1 MKHSIECFFINLYLL
16 KIEVLQFMKKRFILI
31 FLFPLLIFS
40 QNQIQGL
47 VIDNDTKKPL
57 PFASIITNTNIGTLS
72 DVDGQFYI
80 KTTSLINEIT
90 VSYVGYQKVSIPI
103 STNNKYIKVQ
113 LNSSTESLNEIIIT
127 AKENPALQIIRNTI
141 KNKKLNN
148 IETALNSFKF
158 NAYTKLLVTA
168 NPDSINGK
176 IDSVFILKN
185 GKKKFS
191 KIDST
196 NFKFKKEI
204 EKQHLFISEKIAEY
218 QFQKGKKTK
227 EIILASRMAGL
238 QQPIYELLAITFQD
252 FSFYNEYYTIA
263 GTKYVNPIA
272 DNALEHYDYKIL
284 DTIENENRKSVLIY
298 YKPKIIKDFTGIEG
312 VLFIDLESYAI
323 TKGIAELK
331 AIVNVKATQNYTYLT
346 ENNSWFPSNRNIVI
360 KKGDNNENVNLF
372 GGIIKV
378 SNSEKNDSIV
388 NTSKTTPSDITYFI
402 SKTENSNI
410 QINIPVVVKNASST
424 IQFNDDASKKDDEYW
439 NLYRT
444 DSITKRGL
452 TTYKYLDSIAK
463 SENIENK
470 IAIGRNLLKGN
481 FHTKYIN
488 LNLGKIINL
497 NNYEGLRLGFGG
509 VTNQNFSSKFKIES
523 YVAYGTK
530 DKDFKYSFGTSFRL
544 NKETN
549 TWLGANFTNDLKEAA
564 SMDFIAEN
572 TSFSPINPRNLNIDK
587 FYNYKTVSAF
597 FKYDIQPNL
606 EAKLQIGTGDYTPV
620 FNYQFINST
629 KNISRYKLTTATLNL
644 QYKPKSEFMNSPI
657 GKLTIKNEFPQFTF
671 QLTKS
676 FDDTFGSHFYFTQVN
691 LRILHK
697 IKPLRKGVTNI
708 LIEGGLV
715 FGDAPISHLYNAT
728 PNYTYKSPW
737 VKRIT
742 FAGKNS
748 FETMGYNEFISDR
761 FLAIHLKQN
770 FEPVKLGKKFRPQIS
785 IATRAAIGN
794 ITNPLYHNGL
804 SFKSMEKGYIESGI
818 ELNSILKGFGFSA
831 FYRYGPYK
839 NPIWTDNLAVK
850 LTYKLRLGF

>member
-1 MKHSIECFFINLYLL
+1 MLFYYLYLL
-16 KIEVLQFMKKRFILI
+16 KIEVIQLMKKRFLFI

-40 QNQIQGL
+40 QNQIQGI
-47 VIDNDTKKPL
+47 VIDNTTKKPL
-57 PFASIITNTNIGTLS
+57 PFASIITNTNAGTLS
-72 DVDGQFYI
+72 DVDGKFFI
-80 KTTSLINEIT
+80 KTTSSFNEIT
-90 VSYVGYQKVSIPI
+90 VSYIGYKKVNIPI
-103 STNNKYIKVQ
+103 SNNTNYIKIE

-127 AKENPALQIIRNTI
+127 AKENPAIQIIRSTI
-141 KNKKLNN
+141 QNKKVNN

-176 IDSVFILKN
+176 IDSIFILKN
-185 GKKKFS
+185 GEKKFS

-204 EKQHLFISEKIAEY
+204 NKQHLYISEKIAEY

-238 QQPIYELLAITFQD
+238 QQPIYELLAVTFQD

-263 GTKYVNPIA
+263 GTKYINPIA
-272 DNALEHYDYKIL
+272 DKALKHYNYKIL
-284 DTIENENRKSVLIY
+284 DTIEKDSRKSVLIH
-298 YKPKIIKDFTGIEG
+298 YKPKVIKDFTGIEG
-312 VLFIDLESYAI
+312 VLFLDLESFAI

-331 AIVNVKATQNYTYLT
+331 AIVNVKAEQNYTYLT
-346 ENNSWFPSNRNIVI
+346 ENTIWFPSNRNIVI

-388 NTSKTTPSDITYFI
+388 NTSKTSPSDITYFI

-410 QINIPVVVKNASST
+410 QINIPVIVKNSSST
-424 IQFNDDASKKDDEYW
+424 ILFNDDATKKDDKYW
-439 NLYRT
+439 NIYRT
-444 DSITKRGL
+444 DSLSNRGIS
-452 TTYKYLDSIAK
+452 TYKYLDSIAK
-463 SENIENK
+463 TENIDNK
-470 IAIGRNLLKGN
+470 IAIGRNLLKGY

-509 VTNQNFSSKFKIES
+509 ITNQNFSSKFKIES

-530 DKDFKYSFGTSFRL
+530 DKDFKYSFGSSLRL
-544 NKETN
+544 NKDTN
-549 TWLGANFTNDLKEAA
+549 TWFGANFTNDLKEAA

-587 FYNYKTVSAF
+587 FYNYKTISAF
-597 FKYDIQPNL
+597 LEHDIQPNL
-606 EAKLQIGTGDYTPV
+606 EAKLQISSGDFTPV

-629 KNISRYKLTTATLNL
+629 KNISSYKLTTATLNL
-644 QYKPKSEFMNSPI
+644 QYSPKSEFMNSPI
-657 GKLTIKNEFPQFTF
+657 GKLTIKNEFPQFTL

-676 FDDTFGSHFYFTQVN
+676 FEEAFGSDFDFTQIN

-708 LIEGGLV
+708 LVEGGLV

-770 FEPVKLGKKFRPQIS
+770 FEPVKLGKKFKPQIS

-794 ITNPLYHNGL
+794 INNASYHNGL
-804 SFKSMEKGYIESGI
+804 LFKSMEKGYIESGV
-818 ELNSILKGFGFSA
+818 ELNSIFKGFGFSA
-831 FYRYGPYK
+831 FYRYGPYE
-839 NPIWTDNLAVK
+839 NPIWTNNLAVK
-850 LTYKLRLGF
+850 ITYKLKLGF